1 MTTEAQKPNK
11 ILQITACMTRGESR
25 DFANVYGLDDSGR
38 VWQWDPK
45 AGRWRP
51 FVIVERGRDSSF

>member
-11 ILQITACMTRGESR
+11 ILQITVSR
-25 DFANVYGLDDSGR
+25 DFANVYALDDSGR

-45 AGRWRP
+45 AGRWRL
-51 FVIVERGRDSSF
+51 ERGRDSSF